1 MRDAVLRAIED
12 MRKDLMTNSSELD
25 TKGYDLSYPPLTY
38 TEIYFV
44 VYTKTNEM
52 YLMENGKLL
61 RWQKL
66 SVIFSFE
73 MEEIYFAFLRQTS
86 F

>member
-1 MRDAVLRAIED
+1 MKDAVLRAIED

-25 TKGYDLSYPPLTY
+25 IKGYDLSYPPLTY

-61 RWQKL
+61 RWQNFL
-66 SVIFSFE
+66 SSFLSRWKR
-73 MEEIYFAFLRQTS
+73 FTLLF
-86 F
+86 